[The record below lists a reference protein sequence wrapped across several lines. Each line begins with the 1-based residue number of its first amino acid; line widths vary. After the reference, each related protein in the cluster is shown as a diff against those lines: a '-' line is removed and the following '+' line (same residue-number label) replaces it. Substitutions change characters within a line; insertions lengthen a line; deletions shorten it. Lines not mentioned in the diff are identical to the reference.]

1 VHSKVI
7 VVDGRLLRIGS
18 SNFNNR
24 SLGFDS
30 ECDIAIEAKPAL
42 ANHAEVERE
51 ILFTRDSLVAEH
63 LGVSVGRF
71 RDEVERRGAFR
82 HGIEELRSTG
92 RSLRKLT
99 DTMVSADEGPFAEN
113 DLMDPDHVPRSI
125 AWSTLKLVESVAT
138 WPLRRTLLGTLY
150 QKLRGIDDI
159 LEIDESGLPT

>member
-1 VHSKVI
+1 MDSARERLVRLLRTADLHGRLGVYWPAAGSGVSVYVHSKVI

-42 ANHAEVERE
+42 ANYAEVERE

-71 RDEVERRGAFR
+71 RG
-82 HGIEELRSTG
+82 
-92 RSLRKLT
+92 
-99 DTMVSADEGPFAEN
+99 
-113 DLMDPDHVPRSI
+113 
-125 AWSTLKLVESVAT
+125 
-138 WPLRRTLLGTLY
+138 
-150 QKLRGIDDI
+150 
-159 LEIDESGLPT
+159 